1 MKRIILSVAT
11 ALGLSLAMT
20 AVPAK
25 QGIRTFTQSD
35 GTTISLALI
44 GDERFHTFVTTDGLP
59 VERMD
64 NGDFQYV
71 TAEGTSG
78 VTAHN
83 LGARTE
89 AEVAFLAENTSE
101 LSVKKLAK
109 RHAEKRA
116 GTPAAKASQVPNTGS
131 ARVPVLLVAY
141 KDYPFRDGAN
151 AINTFK
157 EFFSDGDKSARQYF
171 IDQSN
176 GKYTP
181 QFDVY
186 GPITLSGNRST
197 YGGNDYWGNDKGVGQ
212 MVGEACQ
219 GLNSTINFK
228 DYDNDGDGECDVV
241 IVLYAGDGEASSYD
255 DDAANAVWPCQW
267 DLRSSDF
274 EKALS
279 LDGVT
284 VNKFAVFNELNGSD
298 LSQIDGVGTFCHEF
312 SHCLGLPDFYDTE
325 YSGHFGMGPWSLMDQ
340 GSYNDDGYT
349 PPGYSAYEKEFMGW
363 ISIPEATENTRYNLP
378 VFNRKNAAT
387 DQAVKITNSR
397 DKNEYYILENRAQ
410 QGWDAYMPAEGLMI
424 THVTYDA
431 SAWDENEVND
441 YDLQRMTLIPADN
454 DLKMDRISYYGEVY
468 YQVNEQ
474 SLLGDLWPYGGANEL
489 TDESVPAAKVN
500 TGGYMGKPVTEIKR
514 NDDGSVSF
522 LFMKAA
528 LPTVSA
534 PSLSSPNGVASDG
547 FTATWN
553 HTPETEVTYTLEAWL
568 HRDITY
574 TQVFDEDLTSECA
587 GWSTEGYCSW
597 ENDGLRMG
605 SSNNNGSVTSP
616 QFTADESG
624 LVTVAITAKAWS
636 STEGSAARISVLDAA
651 GTTIDETQIPLTGQ
665 WADYHAVLNG
675 AAGKSCKVRIETIA
689 KKKRMFVSHATIFTG
704 DATEAL
710 QPKGKAPVE
719 TGDESRR
726 TITGITGLSH
736 DVTGLTPGAA
746 YDYRVKAVPVNDAEW
761 NESQWSAIRTV
772 DLSLSGV
779 EGAETDTHDCDVE
792 YFNMQGMRVDKS
804 RLAPGIYIRR
814 QGSATEKVYIN

>member
-1 MKRIILSVAT
+1 MSVAAT
-11 ALGLSLAMT
+11 LGLSLAIM

-25 QGIRTFTQSD
+25 QGTRTFVQPD

-59 VERMD
+59 VERTAD
-64 NGDFQYV
+64 GDFRYL
-71 TAEGTSG
+71 TAQGISD

-83 LGARTE
+83 PGARTKAE
-89 AEVAFLAENTSE
+89 AAFLAENSGE
-101 LSVKKLAK
+101 LSVQKLAR
-109 RHAEKRA
+109 RHAAKRA
-116 GTPAAKASQVPNTGS
+116 KAPAAKASQVPNIGS
-131 ARVPVLLVAY
+131 ARVPIILVAY

-151 AINTFK
+151 ALSTFK
-157 EFFSDGDKSARQYF
+157 EFFNEGNKSARQYF
-171 IDQSN
+171 VDQSN

-186 GPITLSGNRST
+186 GPITLSGSRAT
-197 YGGNDYWGNDKGVGQ
+197 YGGNDYSGNDKGVGK

-274 EKALS
+274 GKALT

-298 LSQIDGVGTFCHEF
+298 LTQIDGVGTFCHEF

-363 ISIPEATENTRYNLP
+363 INIPEATENTRYNLP
-378 VFNRKNAAT
+378 VFNQKNAAT
-387 DQAVKITNSR
+387 DHAVKITNSR
-397 DKNEYYILENRAQ
+397 DKDEYYILENRAQ
-410 QGWDAYMPAEGLMI
+410 QGWDTYMPAEGLMI

-431 SAWDENEVND
+431 SAWNSNVVNN
-441 YDLQRMTLIPADN
+441 YSLQRMTIIPADN
-454 DLKMDRISYYGEVY
+454 NLKMDKISYYGETY

-474 SLLGDLWPYGGANEL
+474 SLLGDLWPYGGADEL
-489 TDESVPAAKVN
+489 TDESTPAAKVN

-514 NDDGSVSF
+514 NADGNVSF

-528 LPTVSA
+528 LPSVSA
-534 PSLSSPNGVASDG
+534 PSLASPDGLASDG
-547 FTATWN
+547 FTATWS
-553 HTPETEVTYTLEAWL
+553 HTPETEVTYTLETWL

-574 TQVFDEDLTSECA
+574 TQVFDADLTSEAA
-587 GWSTEGYCSW
+587 GWDTEGYCSW

-605 SSNNNGSVTSP
+605 SSNSNGSVISP

-624 LVTVAITAKAWS
+624 LITVAITSKAWS

-651 GTTIDETQIPLTGQ
+651 GTVIDETQIPLTGQ
-665 WADYHAVLNG
+665 FADYHAVLDSKAGG
-675 AAGKSCKVRIETIA
+675 ATRVRIETIA
-689 KKKRMFVSHATIFTG
+689 KKKRMFVSHVTIFTG

-710 QPKGKAPVE
+710 QPQTKAPSE

-726 TITGITGLSH
+726 TITGITGLSY
-736 DVTGLTPGAA
+736 DVTGLTPGAV

-761 NESQWSAIRTV
+761 NESQWSETRTA
-772 DLSLSGV
+772 DLSQSGIATPAANV
-779 EGAETDTHDCDVE
+779 RTGDVE
-792 YFNMQGMRVDKS
+792 YYNMQGLRVDKPH
-804 RLAPGIYIRR
+804 LAPGIYIRR
-814 QGSATEKVYIN
+814 QGSASDKVVIR

>member
-1 MKRIILSVAT
+1 MKRTLLSVAT
-11 ALGLSLAMT
+11 TLGLSLAMT

-25 QGIRTFTQSD
+25 QGIRTFVQSD

-59 VERMD
+59 VERTG
-64 NGDFQYV
+64 NGDFKYV
-71 TAEGTSG
+71 TAEGISD

-89 AEVAFLAENTSE
+89 VEAAFLAENANE
-101 LSVKKLAK
+101 LSVQKLAK
-109 RHAEKRA
+109 RHAAKRA
-116 GTPAAKASQVPNTGS
+116 STTAMKTSQVPNIGA
-131 ARVPVLLVAY
+131 ARVPILLVAY
-141 KDYPFRDGAN
+141 RDYPFRDGAN

-157 EFFSDGDKSARQYF
+157 EFFSEGDKSARQYF

-186 GPITLSGNRST
+186 GPITLSGNRAT
-197 YGGNDYWGNDKGVGQ
+197 YGGNNYRGNDKGVGK

-255 DDAANAVWPCQW
+255 DDSANAVWPCQW

-274 EKALS
+274 GKALT

-284 VNKFAVFNELNGSD
+284 VNKFAVFNELHGSD

-325 YSGHFGMGPWSLMDQ
+325 YNGHFGMGPWSLMDQ

-363 ISIPEATENTRYNLP
+363 ISIPEATENTRYSLP
-378 VFNRKNAAT
+378 VFNQKNAAT
-387 DQAVKITNSR
+387 DQAVRITNSK
-397 DKNEYYILENRAQ
+397 DKDEYYILENRAQ
-410 QGWDAYMPAEGLMI
+410 QGWDSHMAAEGLMI
-424 THVTYDA
+424 THVTYNA
-431 SAWDENEVND
+431 SAWNSNEVNN
-441 YDLQRMTLIPADN
+441 YSLQRMTIIPADN
-454 DLKMDRISYYGEVY
+454 DLKMDKLTYYGETY

-474 SLLGDLWPYGGANEL
+474 SLLGDLWPYGGADAL
-489 TDESVPAAKVN
+489 TDVSVPAAKTN
-500 TGGYMGKPVTEIKR
+500 TGGYMGKPITEIKR
-514 NDDGSVSF
+514 NADGNVSF
-522 LFMKAA
+522 MFMKAA
-528 LPTVSA
+528 LPSVSA
-534 PSLSSPNGVASDG
+534 PSLTSPNGMASDG
-547 FTATWN
+547 FTAAWD
-553 HTPETEVTYTLEAWL
+553 HTPDTEVTYTLETWL
-568 HRDITY
+568 HRNITY
-574 TQVFDEDLTSECA
+574 TQVYDESFTSEPA
-587 GWSTEGYCSW
+587 GWNTEGYCSW

-605 SSNNNGSVTSP
+605 SSSNNGSVTSP

-624 LVTVAITAKAWS
+624 LITVAITAKAWS

-651 GTTIDETQIPLTGQ
+651 GTVIDQTQIPLTGQ
-665 WADYHAVLNG
+665 YADYHALLNG
-675 AAGKSCKVRIETIA
+675 TPGKAAKVRIETIA
-689 KKKRMFVSHATIFTG
+689 NKKRMYVSHVTIFTG
-704 DATEAL
+704 DATEAP
-710 QPKGKAPVE
+710 QTKAKAPSE

-726 TITGITGLSH
+726 TITGITELSYN
-736 DVTGLTPGAA
+736 VTGLTPGAT

-761 NESQWSAIRTV
+761 NESQWSATRTI
-772 DLSLSGV
+772 DLSQSGITAPV
-779 EGAETDTHDCDVE
+779 TNVQTDDAE
-792 YFNMQGMRVDKS
+792 YFNMQGLRVDNPH
-804 RLAPGIYIRR
+804 LAPGIYIRR
-814 QGSATEKVYIN
+814 QGSVTDKIVLK